1 MINFIANKDQQL
13 SRMKYICFLCFCSD
27 RFSHFVLFILLN
39 TQMQMG
45 CKQFAS
51 NSTEL
56 PPHVVAC

>member
-13 SRMKYICFLCFCSD
+13 SRIKYLCSLCFYSD
-27 RFSHFVLFILLN
+27 CFSHFVLFILLN

-45 CKQFAS
+45 CEQFTF

-56 PPHVVAC
+56 PPHLVAC